1 MARRKNTYIFAPDQH
16 RRRGPGCLILTLAI
30 ALAVVVL
37 SLLANFSM
45 NRRITLET
53 VKVPVM
59 ALDRTFENFT
69 VLQISDLHA
78 ADLGKDTDAW
88 RSLLYGKSFSAAVLT
103 GDMVGR
109 SGDAEPLL
117 ALIATL
123 RQINSAASIY
133 FVAGDD
139 DPEPVI
145 SDYRGTPEVIASW
158 VKAAQDAG
166 AIYLDAPQ
174 SLQVGKRKVWFT
186 PEYVYSMDPAGMA
199 ASLTRQK
206 EEMESLGKQY
216 EAAGGASYRALCY
229 RLDTMNRCV
238 AAIKEMTISDLQI
251 AVAHVPLAVDYV
263 RTAVEWADQSV
274 VFNFRNVSLMMA
286 GHYVAGQWRLPGIG
300 PVYVPELGWFP
311 GDENIVGMQRI
322 NSINQYING
331 GVGASSFYPM
341 PGRLFNTPRAALL
354 SLTAKIE

>member
-1 MARRKNTYIFAPDQH
+1 M
-16 RRRGPGCLILTLAI
+16 LTLTI
-30 ALAVVVL
+30 VLAVVIL

-45 NRRITLET
+45 NRKIGLET

-78 ADLGKDTDAW
+78 AAVGKDADAW

-103 GDMVGR
+103 GDMVGT

-123 RQINSAASIY
+123 RQINSSAAIY

-139 DPEPVI
+139 DPEPVMA
-145 SDYRGTPEVIASW
+145 DYRGTPEVIAPW

-166 AIYLDAPQ
+166 AVYLDAPQ
-174 SLQVGKRKVWFT
+174 SLQVGKRTVWFT

-216 EAAGGASYRALCY
+216 EAGGGASYRALCY

-238 AAIKEMTISDLQI
+238 AAIKEMTMSDLQI
-251 AVAHVPLAVDYV
+251 AVAHVPLAADYV

-300 PVYVPELGWFP
+300 PIYVPELGWFP
-311 GDENIVGMQRI
+311 GDENVVGMQRI
-322 NSINQYING
+322 NSINQYINA
-331 GVGASSFYPM
+331 GVGASNFYPM
-341 PGRLFNTPRAALL
+341 PGRLFNTPSVALL